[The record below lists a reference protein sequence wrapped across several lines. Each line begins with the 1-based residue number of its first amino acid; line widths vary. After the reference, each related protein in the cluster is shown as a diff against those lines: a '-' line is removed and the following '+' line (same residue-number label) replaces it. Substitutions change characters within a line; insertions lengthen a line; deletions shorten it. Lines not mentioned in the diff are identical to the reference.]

1 MTPESAYFELI
12 SRSRDV
18 SLLASCADLLDWDEE
33 TYMPAGGAEHRS
45 RQRAL
50 LAGIVHDRFTDPR
63 IGELLDVLRD
73 SSVVSD
79 PQSVAAVNVREL
91 RRDFDRERKVPRS
104 LVEELARVTTIAQHE
119 WIAARR
125 DADFAR
131 FRPWLEQIVSLKRN
145 EAEAVGYRELAYD
158 ALLDDYEPGVTCRD
172 YERLFAALRVALVPL
187 VEAIDGAERRPDST
201 LLERGY
207 PIERQRQLGERVA
220 AMVGFDFEGGRLDT
234 SAHPFSAHIGPGDCR
249 LTTRYRTEDFSDAL
263 LSTLHEVGHGL
274 YDQGLDVEHFGTPL
288 GSAGTMGLHE
298 SQSRLWENRLGR
310 SRGFWAHV
318 FPIVRELFPGSLRE
332 VESDDLYFAVN
343 DVRRSPIRVEADEV
357 TYNLHPM
364 IRFELERDLMSGAL
378 DVADVPDAWNELYR
392 RHLGIT
398 PADDGEGCLQD
409 SHWSGGLIG
418 YFPAYSLG
426 DVCSAQLFAQ
436 ADKELGGLD
445 TAFER
450 GEFRPLLEW
459 MRERVHRHGRRYT
472 AATMMRAVV
481 GNAPEPA
488 ALIQILRGKY
498 GQLYGVVPPM
508 SRSLPIAAAAQPE
521 P

>member
-1 MTPESAYFELI
+1 MNPESAYSELI
-12 SRSRDV
+12 SRSREV

-33 TYMPAGGAEHRS
+33 TYMPASGAEHRS

-50 LAGIVHDRFTDPR
+50 LAGMVHERFTDPR
-63 IGELLDVLRD
+63 IGELLDVLQG
-73 SSVVSD
+73 SPMVSD
-79 PQSVAAVNVREL
+79 PGSAAAVNVRQL

-119 WIAARR
+119 WVAARR
-125 DADFAR
+125 EADFAR
-131 FRPWLEQIVSLKRN
+131 FRPWLEQIVGLKRN
-145 EAEAVGYRELAYD
+145 EAEAVGYREIAYD
-158 ALLDDYEPGVTCRD
+158 ALLDDYEQGVTCRE
-172 YERLFAALRVALVPL
+172 YERLFAALRGALVPL
-187 VEAIDGAERRPDST
+187 VEAIDGAERRPDPT
-201 LLERGY
+201 IFKRDY
-207 PIERQRQLGERVA
+207 PIDRQRQLGERVA

-274 YDQGLDVEHFGTPL
+274 YDQGLDAEHFGTPL

-310 SRGFWAHV
+310 SRGFWSHL
-318 FPIVRELFPGSLRE
+318 FPMARELFPEPLRE
-332 VESDDLYFAVN
+332 VKCDELFFAVN
-343 DVRRSPIRVEADEV
+343 EVRRSPIRVEADEV

-378 DVADVPDAWNELYR
+378 QVADLPEAWNERYR
-392 RHLGIT
+392 RHLGLT
-398 PADDGEGCLQD
+398 PSNDAEGCLQD

-436 ADKELGGLD
+436 ADKELGGLEA
-445 TAFER
+445 AFER
-450 GEFRPLLEW
+450 GEFQPLREW
-459 MRERVHRHGRRYT
+459 MRDRVHRHGRRYT
-472 AATMMRAVV
+472 AATMIEAVT
-481 GNAPEPA
+481 GSQPDPRPLASM
-488 ALIQILRGKY
+488 LREKY
-498 GQLYGVVPPM
+498 ETLYGVAAPAM
-508 SRSLPIAAAAQPE
+508 SARG
-521 P
+521 